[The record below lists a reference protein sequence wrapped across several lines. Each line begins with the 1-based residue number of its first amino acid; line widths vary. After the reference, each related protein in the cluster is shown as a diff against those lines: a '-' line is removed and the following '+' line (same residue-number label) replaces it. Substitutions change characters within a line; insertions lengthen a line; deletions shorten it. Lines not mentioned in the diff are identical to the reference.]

1 MRISKTL
8 CGIGAAVLCVVF
20 AVAAGAQNPG
30 DKENS
35 SDNARRYYQEGK
47 DLMSRGDYAGANEA
61 YKKAQQI
68 LENNKSAFSPSA
80 VPGPAV
86 VKENKKNSRIIETA
100 AEYDAQG
107 NVKEALSYYL
117 KAVALFPK
125 NANLYYNLGVEY
137 IKNGQFKE
145 AAQAFLTS
153 IQLNPKDKDAYY
165 NLGIVYDQYLNDKQK
180 ASDFY
185 RMYLN
190 LAPDSED
197 ASTVK
202 NWIQ

>member
-1 MRISKTL
+1 MRISKKF
-8 CGIGAAVLCVVF
+8 CGIGAVVLSGVF
-20 AVAAGAQNPG
+20 VVAAHAQKPDDEG
-30 DKENS
+30 IPA
-35 SDNARRYYQEGK
+35 DNARKYYQEGK
-47 DLMSRGDYAGANEA
+47 ELMSQGDYAGANEA

-68 LENNKSAFSPSA
+68 LENSKSGFSPST
-80 VPGPAV
+80 VPEPAG
-86 VKENKKNSRIIETA
+86 VKENKKNRLIVEEA

-107 NVKEALSYYL
+107 NFKEALSLYL
-117 KAVALFPK
+117 KAVKLFPK

-137 IKNGQFKE
+137 IKTGQFKE

-197 ASTVK
+197 ASMVK